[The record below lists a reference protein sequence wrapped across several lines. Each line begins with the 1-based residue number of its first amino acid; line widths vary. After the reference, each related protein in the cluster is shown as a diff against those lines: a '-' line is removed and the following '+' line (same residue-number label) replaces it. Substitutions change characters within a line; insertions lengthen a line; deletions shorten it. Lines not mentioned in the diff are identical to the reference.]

1 MGFIK
6 WELTSGNGF
15 KEKVHKLEPEVV
27 LGGMEPDRCTGST
40 RHTNQKI
47 FTRFILALG
56 VPQICEFLKIRDFL
70 KILSQKSLIQI
81 AFND

>member
-1 MGFIK
+1 MGFMK

-15 KEKVHKLEPEVV
+15 KVKAHEPAPEVA
-27 LGGMEPDRCTGST
+27 LGGMEPDRCTVNT

-47 FTRFILALG
+47 STRFILALG
-56 VPQICEFLKIRDFL
+56 VPQICKFLKIRDFL

>member
-1 MGFIK
+1 MGCIK

-15 KEKVHKLEPEVV
+15 KVKAHKPAPEVA
-27 LGGMEPDRCTGST
+27 LGGMEPDRCTVST

-47 FTRFILALG
+47 SMRFILALG
-56 VPQICEFLKIRDFL
+56 VPQICKFLKIRDFL